1 MVNADEPRETWPA
14 ARHPWVARADAD
26 AGVRFGVCLAA
37 RTSRRSGADAPAAD
51 VAAAANPTASVL
63 AAARL
68 ADTLEYDGVFLPDH
82 PASRN
87 DPLVLGAAIAAVTT
101 RVKIGALALSPLYRH
116 PGVLLRGLADL
127 DGVSDG
133 RALLGIGLGGNGPDL
148 RQLGIE
154 AVPTAARAERLR
166 TVLALLRQGWS
177 GEPVT
182 YADSVTPAPVQM
194 HAWRILPPGVQ
205 ERVPVIIAGGGE
217 RRTLRLVAE
226 LADACNLQPDR
237 FLEDDLTPEM
247 IRHKLEVLR
256 RHCADIGRDPDSVLV
271 SAWNGFTIC
280 APTEAE
286 VRQKVHQ
293 YAPNG
298 LRPSAAIYH
307 CGTPQQLAE
316 YYTARVRAGVQYMV
330 VQPIVAHDHESLHL
344 IASEVLP
351 AVRAA
356 VRAAV

>member
-1 MVNADEPRETWPA
+1 MVNADEPRDMWPA
-14 ARHPWVARADAD
+14 ERHPWVAQVQAD

-37 RTSRRSGADAPAAD
+37 RTPRRTAGDTVATDSDRD
-51 VAAAANPTASVL
+51 VVAAANPTASVL

-68 ADTLEYDGVFLPDH
+68 ADTLDYDGVFLPDH

-87 DPLVLGAAIAAVTT
+87 DPLVLGAAIAAATT

-127 DGVSDG
+127 DGVSGG

-154 AVPTAARAERLR
+154 AVPTAVRAERLR

-177 GEPVT
+177 GAPVT
-182 YADSVTPAPVQM
+182 YANAEAQVQVN
-194 HAWRILPPGVQ
+194 AWRIVPPGVQ
-205 ERVPVIIAGGGE
+205 ARVPVIIAGGGE

-247 IRHKLEVLR
+247 IRHKLTVLR
-256 RHCADIGRDPDSVLV
+256 RHCADVGRDPDSVLV

-286 VRQKVHQ
+286 VRQKVQ
-293 YAPNG
+293 RYAPGG

-307 CGTPQQLAE
+307 CGTPQQLTE

-330 VQPIVAHDHESLHL
+330 MQPIVAHDHESLQL
-344 IASEVLP
+344 LASEVLP

-356 VRAAV
+356 V

>member
-1 MVNADEPRETWPA
+1 MVQAGDVGQHWPHDWSA
-14 ARHPWVARADAD
+14 ERHPWVAQADER
-26 AGVRFGVCLAA
+26 VRFGVSLSASTPQRA
-37 RTSRRSGADAPAAD
+37 AAD
-51 VAAAANPTASVL
+51 PDTAAAANPTAAVL

-68 ADTLEYDGVFLPDH
+68 VDTLDYDGVFLPDH

-101 RVKIGALALSPLYRH
+101 RVRIGALALSPLYRH

-127 DGVSDG
+127 DGVSGG

-148 RQLGIE
+148 QQLGIE
-154 AVPTAARAERLR
+154 AVSTAARAERLR
-166 TVLALLRQGWS
+166 TIVALMRQGWG
-177 GEPVT
+177 GERVT
-182 YADSVTPAPVQM
+182 YADAVTQM
-194 HAWRILPPGVQ
+194 DEWRIWPPGVQ
-205 ERVPVIIAGGGE
+205 AQVPVIIAGGGE

-247 IRHKLEVLR
+247 IRHKLDVLR

-286 VRQKVHQ
+286 VRQKVQ
-293 YAPNG
+293 RYAPRG

-307 CGTPQQLAE
+307 CGTPQQLAA

-330 VQPIVAHDHESLHL
+330 VQPIVASDHETLRL
-344 IASEVLP
+344 IATEVLP

-356 VRAAV
+356 V